1 MGYCLGVVREC
12 FGVGCVN
19 EKFGRV
25 EAEDGCGVMQA
36 VLSRIDSD
44 DLTTSTTH
52 KEDPVETLG

>member
-1 MGYCLGVVREC
+1 MGVVREC

-19 EKFGRV
+19 EKFGGV
-25 EAEDGCGVMQA
+25 EAGGGCGLTQA
-36 VLSRIDSD
+36 ALSRIDGD